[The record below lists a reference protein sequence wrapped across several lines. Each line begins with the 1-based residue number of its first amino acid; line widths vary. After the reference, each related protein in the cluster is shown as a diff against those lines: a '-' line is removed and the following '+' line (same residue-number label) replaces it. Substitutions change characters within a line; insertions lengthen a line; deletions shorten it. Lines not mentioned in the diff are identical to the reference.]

1 MAVLCRNNLLLQ
13 IMKRSR
19 KICQNVPERPPANA
33 RARLAKF
40 FPVPLGPYWADRFGR
55 SFHPMLEDYVCY
67 NALNISQFRRY
78 RPRWR
83 HKIRK
88 FAVEVCQNVKI
99 SRRDC
104 AKILRMVTI
113 EIL

>member
-1 MAVLCRNNLLLQ
+1 MSKCPRAATGKCPSAASE
-13 IMKRSR
+13 IFSR
-19 KICQNVPERPPANA
+19 TVGAI
-33 RARLAKF
+33 
-40 FPVPLGPYWADRFGR
+40 YWADRFGR
-55 SFHPMLEDYVCY
+55 SFRPMLGDYVCY

-78 RPRWR
+78 RWR

-88 FAVEVCQNVKI
+88 FAVEVCQNVEI